1 MLSASMLCLLSLFS
15 LQTNKPTSQTSFTGQ
30 LINDKTNEKIIGANV
45 QVVGTR
51 SGAVTDTSGC
61 FRLSLDRGR
70 YQLYCTHLAFEAK
83 RVQIQTP
90 TQGRFEIR
98 MTPKTLAGQDVTVS
112 ATMDIPEIQRFE
124 ITARSIQQMPNPL
137 PEVLSMLRT
146 LPGVSALNDQ
156 SSFYSVRGGG
166 YDENLIYLNNTE
178 IYQPHLVRKG
188 IAENPSLLH
197 PYLVH
202 SINLQ
207 SGSFPVYYGDKLSSV
222 LDVRYR
228 DHSDR
233 RISGNVDLSTT
244 GVLATCEWQPQD
256 RLHLLAAGRII
267 RYGYLFSKL
276 QTRGNYHPSYQ
287 DLQLAA
293 NYKPSARW
301 QWSALA
307 IHGQSAFKSEP
318 REASYFVMGSVDSL
332 FLNSSY
338 QGKEEFTFRTTV
350 VSGEAIY
357 QWNDR
362 HRLSWHNSYIRQ
374 REWENSHVQENLDG
388 SLLTGNIGDSLSVH
402 YYQEDYE
409 NRFLVESW
417 NSRLQWFGP
426 LAGDWNLRLGAELK
440 KLKLTDH
447 IQEYR
452 FDMDLRDS
460 TMNEQAVWN
469 YRGQRLQPLIT
480 SQFIHCNGPLFK
492 KWQADVG
499 LRLCRSSLNR
509 ELLLLPRIR
518 ISSQLSD
525 RHQISLAWGRY
536 AQPPT
541 YREYQWR
548 DGPVAGLDAQKQS
561 QATLGFLHQLRPDLV
576 FKWEAF
582 YKRYSDL
589 ISFDVDDV
597 LMHYSG
603 VNDGRGYA
611 YGIDVQ
617 IEGAFLPGT
626 KNWISYAYL
635 VAREDLF
642 TDHDGYVPRPND
654 QRHTFAY
661 YMEDQMKRFPNSK
674 FHVRMV
680 FGSGYPTTD
689 YRWRL
694 NKEDYSWYLQKQ
706 PRLHYRLP
714 FYERFDIGM
723 QQIYTLPH
731 GIRLILR
738 EEILN
743 LFDHVNIVGYEYAF
757 QQKLYRT
764 LGGRVFNL
772 GVHLEM

>member
-1 MLSASMLCLLSLFS
+1 MLSASMLCLVSFLS
-15 LQTNKPTSQTSFTGQ
+15 LQTSTPTSQTFFSGQ
-30 LINDKTNEKIIGANV
+30 LVNDKTGEKIIGANV
-45 QVVGTR
+45 QVLGTR
-51 SGAVTDTSGC
+51 LGAVSDTGGC
-61 FRLSLDRGR
+61 FQLSLNRGR
-70 YQLYCTHLAFEAK
+70 YQLKCTHLAFEVK
-83 RVQIQTP
+83 TLQIQTP
-90 TQGRFEIR
+90 ATGRLVIR
-98 MTPKTLAGQDVTVS
+98 MTPKTLSGQDVTVS
-112 ATMDIPEIQRFE
+112 AIMDIPKIQRFE
-124 ITARSIQQMPNPL
+124 ITARSIIQMPNPL

-166 YDENLIYLNNTE
+166 YDENMIYLNDTE

-197 PYLVH
+197 PFLVH

-228 DHSDR
+228 DHSVR
-233 RISGNVDLSTT
+233 RWSGHLDLSTT
-244 GVLATCEWQPQD
+244 GALATCEWQPHE
-256 RLHLLAAGRII
+256 RFHLLAAGRII

-287 DLQLAA
+287 DFQVVV
-293 NYKPSARW
+293 NHRPSEHW

-307 IHGQSAFKSEP
+307 VHGLSEFKSEP
-318 REASYFVMGSVDSL
+318 TEASYFVMGTDSL
-332 FLNSSY
+332 FVDSSY
-338 QGKEEFTFRTTV
+338 RGTERFTFRTTV
-350 VSGEAIY
+350 LSGDVVY
-357 QWNDR
+357 QWKDG
-362 HRLSWHNSYIRQ
+362 HRLSWHNAYIRQ
-374 REWENSHVQENLDG
+374 REWENSHVQESLDG
-388 SLLTGNIGDSLSVH
+388 SLLTGQIGDSLSVH
-402 YYQEDYE
+402 YYQEDYT
-409 NRFLVESW
+409 NRFQVESW
-417 NSRLQWFGP
+417 TSRLQWFAP
-426 LAGDWNLRLGAELK
+426 LPGAWNLRVGAELK
-440 KLKLTDH
+440 KMTLTDL

-452 FDMDLRDS
+452 FDMDMRDS
-460 TMNEQAVWN
+460 TSNEQEKASH
-469 YRGQRLQPLIT
+469 RGQRLQPFLA
-480 SQFIHCNGPLFK
+480 SQFIHCSGPLFGR
-492 KWQADVG
+492 WQADIGV
-499 LRLCRSSLNR
+499 RFSRSSLNG
-509 ELLLLPRIR
+509 EQLLLPRIR
-518 ISSQLSD
+518 ISRQLAEQ
-525 RHQISLAWGRY
+525 HQISLAWGRY
-536 AQPPT
+536 AQPPS

-548 DGPVAGLDAQKQS
+548 DGPVSGLKAQKES
-561 QATLGFLHQLRPDLV
+561 QATLGFLHQLKPDLV

-597 LMHYSG
+597 QMHYSG

-611 YGIDVQ
+611 YGLDAQ

-635 VAREDLF
+635 VAREDLY
-642 TDHDGYVPRPND
+642 TDHEGYVPRPND
-654 QRHTFAY
+654 QRHTFAF
-661 YMEDQMKRFPNSK
+661 YMEDQMKRIPNSK
-674 FHVRMV
+674 FHVRLV

-694 NKEDYSWYLQKQ
+694 DKENYSWYLQKQ

-714 FYERFDIGM
+714 FYERCDIGM
-723 QQIYTLPH
+723 QQIYNLSSR
-731 GIRLILR
+731 IRLILR

-764 LGGRVFNL
+764 LGGRMVNL